1 VDFWAQHKD
10 FVLRVLAG
18 LGVFLVALIARGIVY
33 GDDLEKAKGDNSRLA
48 SALRGKSLATSDE
61 ITAAEANAKKL
72 QANAAEI
79 AGMIG
84 FAGGDPDLELTLIR
98 RTLGYLRR
106 FRGEGAGELDAEA
119 LAARQSIRDNLNGGF
134 GQLRLVVR
142 DELAEEADIQ
152 NIKVSEGLGFENV
165 TDMEGAE
172 LVKYLL
178 QLELAARVVRYGIDA
193 RVGMVEEI
201 RIDAGRETEVIPGA
215 NPDFLREYPV
225 EIRLRGTQ
233 EATLKVLNRLEAE
246 PPTVPWRGLR
256 IDRSE
261 RPADHVIAT
270 ITLLAI
276 AAQPAVEFAPKEKGP

>member
-1 VDFWAQHKD
+1 MDFWAQHKD

-33 GDDLEKAKGDNSRLA
+33 GDDLEKAKGDNSRL
-48 SALRGKSLATSDE
+48 SSELRKKSIATIPD
-61 ITAAEANAKKL
+61 IAAAEANAKKL
-72 QANAAEI
+72 HANAVAI
-79 AGMIG
+79 ANEIG
-84 FAGGDPDLELTLIR
+84 FPAGDPDLEGALIR

-106 FRGEGAGELDAEA
+106 FSGEGAADLEAEA
-119 LAARQSIRDNLNGGF
+119 VTARQSIRDNLNGGF

-165 TDMEGAE
+165 TEMESGE
-172 LVKYLL
+172 LLKYLM

-193 RVGMVEEI
+193 RVGMIEEI
-201 RIDAGRETEVIPGA
+201 RIDTGRETEVIPGA
-215 NPDFLREYPV
+215 NPEFLREYPV
-225 EIRLRGTQ
+225 EIRIRGTQ
-233 EATLKVLNRLEAE
+233 EAVLKVLNRLESE

-261 RPADHVIAT
+261 RPADHVILT
-270 ITLLAI
+270 IALLAV
-276 AAQPAVEFAPKEKGP
+276 ASQPAVEFAPKEKGP

>member
-33 GDDLEKAKGDNSRLA
+33 GDDLEKAKGDNSRL
-48 SALRGKSLATSDE
+48 STALRSKSIATIPE
-61 ITAAEANAKKL
+61 ISAAEANAKKL
-72 QANAAEI
+72 NAGALAIANEI
-79 AGMIG
+79 GYSAS
-84 FAGGDPDLELTLIR
+84 DPDLDATLIR

-106 FRGEGAGELDAEA
+106 FRGEGAADLDAET
-119 LAARQSIRDNLNGGF
+119 LAARQAIRDNLNGGF

-165 TDMEGAE
+165 TEMESGE
-172 LVKYLL
+172 LLKFLM

-201 RIDAGRETEVIPGA
+201 RIDSGRETEVIPGA
-215 NPDFLREYPV
+215 NPEFLREYPV
-225 EIRLRGTQ
+225 EIRIRGTQ
-233 EATLKVLNRLEAE
+233 ESALKVLNRLESE

-261 RPADHVIAT
+261 RPADHVILT
-270 ITLLAI
+270 ITLLAV
-276 AAQPAVEFAPKEKGP
+276 ASQPAVEFAPKEKGP